1 VNEHIEELFVTFSL
15 KKIYF
20 IPNSWFEENFG
31 WERVNCTNH
40 NCTKTGISSLFENKH
55 GHFGKQN
62 FRKDKNL
69 EKKKI
74 GKEKTI
80 EKKH

>member
-1 VNEHIEELFVTFSL
+1 M
-15 KKIYF
+15 
-20 IPNSWFEENFG
+20 
-31 WERVNCTNH
+31 NCTNH